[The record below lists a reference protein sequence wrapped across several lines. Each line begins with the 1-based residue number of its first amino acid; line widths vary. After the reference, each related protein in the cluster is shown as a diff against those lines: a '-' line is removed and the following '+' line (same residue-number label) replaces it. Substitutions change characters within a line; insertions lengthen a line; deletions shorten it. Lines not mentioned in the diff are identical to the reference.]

1 MSVDKIL
8 YKAAMFERRA
18 SALVREAT
26 GDDVRD
32 RIKARLDQLK
42 GVSDQPVESVD
53 EPMAEELS
61 EAEPILED
69 FNNQELIESNNILV
83 KEVESTLDKLS
94 AQYDKLEISNLASIS
109 DQMVSMGEAPL
120 LTGQIINVYAAGGS
134 FSIFFG
140 LERADSGM
148 KKYYYLYND
157 TLSLE
162 ELQKHLNDLEYIYE
176 KDLAN
181 SIKSKY
187 YSYMPS
193 TNIGDMLREKVP
205 HLFSKNPVNLET
217 TFEDDE

>member
-8 YKAAMFERRA
+8 YKAAMFERRV

-42 GVSDQPVESVD
+42 GVAEPVE
-53 EPMAEELS
+53 PMVEELS
-61 EAEPILED
+61 EAKPMLED
-69 FNNQELIESNNILV
+69 FNNQELVESNNILV

-109 DQMVSMGEAPL
+109 AQMVSMGEAPL
-120 LTGQIINVYAAGGS
+120 LTGQIINVYAARGS